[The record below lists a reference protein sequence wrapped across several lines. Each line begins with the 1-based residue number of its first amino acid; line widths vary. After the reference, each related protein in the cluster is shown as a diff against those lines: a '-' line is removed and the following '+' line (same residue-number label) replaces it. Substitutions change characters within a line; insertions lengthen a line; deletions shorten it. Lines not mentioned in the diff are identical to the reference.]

1 MEACEVLKAIKENRR
16 IRISDEESNVYA
28 SLGYVI
34 TDMEGRKIDIQ
45 SQKENKISKCKD
57 EEK

>member
-1 MEACEVLKAIKENRR
+1 MLKAIKENRR